1 MGEKAAVYPDLP
13 VGEALKA
20 VARDVLAEARA
31 ALGHD
36 KSDAIAVHDYRKA
49 MKRWRALLRLLEPFL
64 GEEGRRLRIA
74 ARNYARELA
83 GARDAQAAMEALEDI
98 AEQPQTALSPRSLAA
113 IRAKLDELRKG
124 AEAASVTQAMRAR
137 LIVALVEI
145 APGIDTW
152 MLEKVSFGDLAGELT
167 KTYRRMRKDA
177 PREDWRSVAPE
188 TLHDLRRRVV
198 AHRYQMEL
206 VEPLWPKFG
215 RVWVAEAQRLR
226 DRLGAHQDLSM
237 LLAFTSPHQALA
249 PWRSR
254 LTPLIAERQA
264 AHAKASSRIAGRM
277 LAEKPRAFRRRIEA
291 LWKAEQ
297 R

>member
-31 ALGHD
+31 ALDHD
-36 KSDAIAVHDYRKA
+36 KSDATAVHDYRKA

-64 GEEGRRLRIA
+64 GDEGRRLRIA
-74 ARNYARELA
+74 ARNFARELA

-98 AEQPQTALSPRSLAA
+98 AEEPQTTLSPRSLAA
-113 IRAKLDELRKG
+113 IRARLDELRKG

-145 APGIDTW
+145 GPSIDNWT
-152 MLEKVSFGDLAGELT
+152 LDRLTFGELAGELT

-188 TLHDLRRRVV
+188 ALHDLRRRVV

-237 LLAFTSPHQALA
+237 LLAFTAPHQALA

>member
-20 VARDVLAEARA
+20 VARDVLTEARA
-31 ALGHD
+31 ALSDD

-49 MKRWRALLRLLEPFL
+49 MKRWRALLRLLEPFV
-64 GEEGRRLRIA
+64 GDEGRRLRVA
-74 ARNYARELA
+74 ARNSARELA

-98 AEQPQTALSPRSLAA
+98 AEQPQTVLSPRSRVT
-113 IRAKLDELRKG
+113 IRARLDALRKG

-137 LIVALVEI
+137 LIVALDELVP
-145 APGIDTW
+145 AIDSWRLDT
-152 MLEKVSFGDLAGELT
+152 LTFGELAGELT
-167 KTYRRMRKDA
+167 RTYRRMRKDA
-177 PREDWRSVAPE
+177 PREDWRSVPPE
-188 TLHDLRRRVV
+188 VLHDLRRRVV

-237 LLAFTSPHQALA
+237 LLAFTAPHQPLA
-249 PWRSR
+249 PWRTR

-291 LWKAEQ
+291 LWKAGE

>member
-1 MGEKAAVYPDLP
+1 MGDKAAVYPDLP

-31 ALGHD
+31 ALSHD

-64 GEEGRRLRIA
+64 GDEGRRLRVA
-74 ARNYARELA
+74 ARDFARDLA

-98 AEQPQTALSPRSLAA
+98 AEQPQTVLSPRSLVT
-113 IRAKLDELRKG
+113 IRARLDALRKS

-137 LIVALVEI
+137 LIVALDELGP
-145 APGIDTW
+145 AIDNWT
-152 MLEKVSFGDLAGELT
+152 LGKLTFRELAGELT
-167 KTYRRMRKDA
+167 RTYRRMRQDA
-177 PREDWRSVAPE
+177 PREDWRSVEPGV
-188 TLHDLRRRVV
+188 LHDLRRRVV

-226 DRLGAHQDLSM
+226 DRLGEHQDLSM
-237 LLAFTSPHQALA
+237 LLAFTAPHQALA

-277 LAEKPRAFRRRIEA
+277 LAEKPRAFRSRIEA

>member
-13 VGEALKA
+13 IGEALKA
-20 VARDVLAEARA
+20 VARDVLSEARA

-64 GEEGRRLRIA
+64 GDEGRRLRIA
-74 ARNYARELA
+74 ARNFARELA
-83 GARDAQAAMEALEDI
+83 GARDAQAAIEALEDI
-98 AEQPQTALSPRSLAA
+98 AEQPQTALSPRSLAT
-113 IRAKLDELRKG
+113 IRARLDALRIG

-137 LIVALVEI
+137 LIVALDEI
-145 APGIDTW
+145 APSIDNWT
-152 MLEKVSFGDLAGELT
+152 LDRLSFGELAGELT
-167 KTYRRMRKDA
+167 RTYRRMRQDA
-177 PREDWRSVAPE
+177 PREDWRAVAPE
-188 TLHDLRRRVV
+188 VLHDLRRRVV

-237 LLAFTSPHQALA
+237 LLAFTAPHQVLA

-254 LTPLIAERQA
+254 LTPLIGERQA

>member
-31 ALGHD
+31 ALSDD

-64 GEEGRRLRIA
+64 GDEGRRLRVA
-74 ARNYARELA
+74 ARNFARELA

-98 AEQPQTALSPRSLAA
+98 AERPQTALSPRSLAT
-113 IRAKLDELRKG
+113 IRARLDALRKS

-137 LIVALVEI
+137 LIVALDEL
-145 APGIDTW
+145 APAIDTW
-152 MLEKVSFGDLAGELT
+152 ALDKLTFGELAGELT
-167 KTYRRMRKDA
+167 RTYRRMRKDA
-177 PREDWRSVAPE
+177 PREDWRSVPPE
-188 TLHDLRRRVV
+188 VLHDLRRRVV

-237 LLAFTSPHQALA
+237 LLVFTAPHQPLA
-249 PWRSR
+249 PWRAR
-254 LTPLIAERQA
+254 LTPLIEERQA

-291 LWKAEQ
+291 LWKAGQ

>member
-31 ALGHD
+31 ALSDD
-36 KSDAIAVHDYRKA
+36 KSDATTVHDYRKA

-64 GEEGRRLRIA
+64 GDEGRRLRIT
-74 ARNYARELA
+74 ARNFARELA

-113 IRAKLDELRKG
+113 IRARLDALRKG
-124 AEAASVTQAMRAR
+124 AEAESVTQAMRAR
-137 LIVALVEI
+137 LIVALDEL
-145 APGIDTW
+145 APAIDAWALDT
-152 MLEKVSFGDLAGELT
+152 LSFGQLAGELT
-167 KTYRRMRKDA
+167 RSYRRMRKDA
-177 PREDWRSVAPE
+177 PREDWRSVPPE
-188 TLHDLRRRVV
+188 VLHDLRRRVV

-206 VEPLWPKFG
+206 IEPLWPKFG

-237 LLAFTSPHQALA
+237 LLAFTAPHQPLA
-249 PWRSR
+249 PWRAR

-291 LWKAEQ
+291 LWKAAQ

>member
-20 VARDVLAEARA
+20 VARDVLAEARE

-49 MKRWRALLRLLEPFL
+49 MKRWRALLRLLQPFL
-64 GEEGRRLRIA
+64 GDECRRLRVA
-74 ARNYARELA
+74 ARNSARELA

-98 AEQPQTALSPRSLAA
+98 AEQPQTAMSQRSLAT
-113 IRAKLDELRKG
+113 IRAKLDELRKS
-124 AEAASVTQAMRAR
+124 AEAASVTQALRAR
-137 LIVALVEI
+137 LIVALDELV
-145 APGIDTW
+145 PSIDKW
-152 MLEKVSFGDLAGELT
+152 MLDRLTFGELAGELT
-167 KTYRRMRKDA
+167 KAYRRMREEA

-188 TLHDLRRRVV
+188 VLHDLRRRVV

-237 LLAFTSPHQALA
+237 LLAFTAPHQALA

-297 R
+297 P

>member
-31 ALGHD
+31 ALDHD

-64 GEEGRRLRIA
+64 GDEGRRLRVA
-74 ARNYARELA
+74 ARNFARELA

-98 AEQPQTALSPRSLAA
+98 AEQPQTALSPRSLVT
-113 IRAKLDELRKG
+113 IRTRLDALRKG

-137 LIVALVEI
+137 LIVALDEL
-145 APGIDTW
+145 APAIDNWALDKLT
-152 MLEKVSFGDLAGELT
+152 FGELAGELT
-167 KTYRRMRKDA
+167 RTYRRMRKDA
-177 PREDWRSVAPE
+177 PREDWRSAPPE
-188 TLHDLRRRVV
+188 VLHDLRRRVV

-215 RVWVAEAQRLR
+215 RLWVAEAQRLR

-237 LLAFTSPHQALA
+237 LLAFTAPHQPLA
-249 PWRSR
+249 SWRAR

-277 LAEKPRAFRRRIEA
+277 LAEQPRAFRQRIEA
-291 LWKAEQ
+291 LWKAGQ

>member
-31 ALGHD
+31 ALDHD

-64 GEEGRRLRIA
+64 GDEGRRLRIA
-74 ARNYARELA
+74 ARNFARELA

-98 AEQPQTALSPRSLAA
+98 TDEPQTALSPRSLVT
-113 IRAKLDELRKG
+113 IRTRLDALRKG

-137 LIVALVEI
+137 LIVALDEL
-145 APGIDTW
+145 APAIDTW
-152 MLEKVSFGDLAGELT
+152 ALDKLTFGELAGELT
-167 KTYRRMRKDA
+167 RTYRRMRKDA
-177 PREDWRSVAPE
+177 PREDWRSVPPE
-188 TLHDLRRRVV
+188 VLHDLRRRVV

-237 LLAFTSPHQALA
+237 LLAFTAPHQPLA
-249 PWRSR
+249 PWRAR
-254 LTPLIAERQA
+254 LTPLITERQA

>member
-20 VARDVLAEARA
+20 VARDVLTEARA
-31 ALGHD
+31 ALDHD

-64 GEEGRRLRIA
+64 GDEGRRLRVA
-74 ARNYARELA
+74 ARDFARELA

-98 AEQPQTALSPRSLAA
+98 AEQPQTALSPRSLTT
-113 IRAKLDELRKG
+113 IRARLDALRKG

-137 LIVALVEI
+137 LIVALDGL
-145 APGIDTW
+145 APAIDTW
-152 MLEKVSFGDLAGELT
+152 ALDKLTFGELAGELT
-167 KTYRRMRKDA
+167 RTYRRMRKDA
-177 PREDWRSVAPE
+177 PREDWRSVPPE
-188 TLHDLRRRVV
+188 VLHDLRRRVV

-215 RVWVAEAQRLR
+215 RLWVAEAQRLR

-237 LLAFTSPHQALA
+237 LLAFTAPHQPLA
-249 PWRSR
+249 PWRAR
-254 LTPLIAERQA
+254 LTPRIAERQA

-291 LWKAEQ
+291 LWKAGQ

>member
-13 VGEALKA
+13 IGEALKA
-20 VARDVLAEARA
+20 VARDVLSEARA

-36 KSDAIAVHDYRKA
+36 KSDANAVHDYRKA

-64 GEEGRRLRIA
+64 GDEGRRLRVA
-74 ARNYARELA
+74 ARNFARELA
-83 GARDAQAAMEALEDI
+83 GARDAQAAIEALEDI
-98 AEQPQTALSPRSLAA
+98 AEQPQTALSPRSLAT
-113 IRAKLDELRKG
+113 IRARLDALRIG

-137 LIVALVEI
+137 LIVALDEI
-145 APGIDTW
+145 APSIDNWT
-152 MLEKVSFGDLAGELT
+152 LDRLSFGELAGELT
-167 KTYRRMRKDA
+167 RTYRRMRQDA
-177 PREDWRSVAPE
+177 PREDWRAVAPE
-188 TLHDLRRRVV
+188 VLHDLRRRVV

-237 LLAFTSPHQALA
+237 LLAFTAPHQVLA

-254 LTPLIAERQA
+254 LTPLIGERQA

>member
-13 VGEALKA
+13 IGEALKA
-20 VARDVLAEARA
+20 VARDVLSEARA

-64 GEEGRRLRIA
+64 GDEGRRLRVA
-74 ARNYARELA
+74 ARNFARELA
-83 GARDAQAAMEALEDI
+83 GARDAQAAIEALEDI
-98 AEQPQTALSPRSLAA
+98 AEQPQTALSPRSLAT
-113 IRAKLDELRKG
+113 IRARLDALRIG

-137 LIVALVEI
+137 LIVALDEI
-145 APGIDTW
+145 APSIDNWT
-152 MLEKVSFGDLAGELT
+152 LDRLSFGELAGELT
-167 KTYRRMRKDA
+167 RTYRRMRQDA
-177 PREDWRSVAPE
+177 PREDWRAVAPE
-188 TLHDLRRRVV
+188 VLHDLRRRVV

-237 LLAFTSPHQALA
+237 LLAFTAPHQVLA

-254 LTPLIAERQA
+254 LTPLIGERQA

>member
-1 MGEKAAVYPDLP
+1 MGDKAAVYPDLP

-31 ALGHD
+31 ALSHD

-64 GEEGRRLRIA
+64 GDEGRRLRVA
-74 ARNYARELA
+74 ARDFARELA

-98 AEQPQTALSPRSLAA
+98 AEQPQTVLSPRSLVT
-113 IRAKLDELRKG
+113 IRARLDALRKS

-137 LIVALVEI
+137 LIVALDELGP
-145 APGIDTW
+145 AIDNWT
-152 MLEKVSFGDLAGELT
+152 LGKLTFRELAGELT
-167 KTYRRMRKDA
+167 RTYRRMRQDA
-177 PREDWRSVAPE
+177 PREDWRSVEPGV
-188 TLHDLRRRVV
+188 LHDLRRRVV

-237 LLAFTSPHQALA
+237 LLAFTAPHQALA

-277 LAEKPRAFRRRIEA
+277 LAEKPRAFRSRIEA

>member
-31 ALGHD
+31 ALAQD

-49 MKRWRALLRLLEPFL
+49 MKRWRALLRLLGPFL
-64 GEEGRRLRIA
+64 GEEGERLRVA
-74 ARNYARELA
+74 ARNSARELA
-83 GARDAQAAMEALEDI
+83 GARDAQAAMEALDDI
-98 AEQPQTALSPRSLAA
+98 AEQPQTALSPRSLATM
-113 IRAKLDELRKG
+113 RARLDALRKS

-137 LIVALVEI
+137 LIVALDEI
-145 APGIDTW
+145 VPTIDGW
-152 MLEKVSFGDLAGELT
+152 RLESLTFGQIAGELAR
-167 KTYRRMRKDA
+167 TYRRMRADA
-177 PREDWRSVAPE
+177 PGEDWRAVAPE
-188 TLHDLRRRVV
+188 VLHDLRRRVV

-206 VEPLWPKFG
+206 VQPLWPKFG

-226 DRLGAHQDLSM
+226 DRLGEHQDLSM
-237 LLAFTSPHQALA
+237 LLAFTAPHQVLA

-254 LTPLIAERQA
+254 LIPLIQQRQA
-264 AHAKASSRIAGRM
+264 AHAKASARIAGRM

>member
-31 ALGHD
+31 ALDHD
-36 KSDAIAVHDYRKA
+36 KSDATAVHDYRKA

-64 GEEGRRLRIA
+64 GDEGRRLRIK
-74 ARNYARELA
+74 ARDFARELA

-98 AEQPQTALSPRSLAA
+98 AEQPRAALSPRSLAT
-113 IRAKLDELRKG
+113 IRARLDALRKG

-137 LIVALVEI
+137 LIVALDEL
-145 APGIDTW
+145 APAIDTW
-152 MLEKVSFGDLAGELT
+152 TLDKLTFGELAGELT
-167 KTYRRMRKDA
+167 RTYRRMRKDA

-188 TLHDLRRRVV
+188 VLHDLRRRVV

-237 LLAFTSPHQALA
+237 LLAFTAPHQPLA
-249 PWRSR
+249 PWRAR

>member
-64 GEEGRRLRIA
+64 GDEGRRLRVA
-74 ARNYARELA
+74 ARNSARELA

-98 AEQPQTALSPRSLAA
+98 AEHAQAALSPRSLVA
-113 IRAKLDELRKG
+113 IRAKLDELRER

-137 LIVALVEI
+137 LIVALDEVV
-145 APGIDTW
+145 PSIDTW
-152 MLEKVSFGDLAGELT
+152 ALDRLTFGEVAGELT
-167 KTYRRMRKDA
+167 RTYRRMRKDA

-188 TLHDLRRRVV
+188 ALHDLRRRVV

-237 LLAFTSPHQALA
+237 LLAFTAPHQALA

-254 LTPLIAERQA
+254 LVPLIAERQA
-264 AHAKASSRIAGRM
+264 THAKASSRIAGRM

>member
-20 VARDVLAEARA
+20 VARDVLAEARE

-36 KSDAIAVHDYRKA
+36 RTDAAAVHDYRKA

-137 LIVALVEI
+137 LIVALDEI

-152 MLEKVSFGDLAGELT
+152 TLEKVSFGDLAGELT

-177 PREDWRSVAPE
+177 PREDWRAVAPE

-237 LLAFTSPHQALA
+237 LLAFTGPHQALA

>member
-1 MGEKAAVYPDLP
+1 MAGKAAVHPDRP

-20 VARDVLAEARA
+20 VARDVLAEARTALDHEKADA
-31 ALGHD
+31 A
-36 KSDAIAVHDYRKA
+36 AVHDYRKA

-64 GEEGRRLRIA
+64 GDDGERLRIA
-74 ARNYARELA
+74 ARNFARELA
-83 GARDAQAAMEALEDI
+83 GARDAQAAIEALEDI
-98 AEQPQTALSPRSLAA
+98 AEQQQAVLSSRSIGT
-113 IRAKLDELRKG
+113 IRARLEELRKG

-137 LIVALVEI
+137 LMVALDEI
-145 APGIDTW
+145 VPAIDNWT
-152 MLEKVSFGDLAGELT
+152 LEELTFGELAGELA

-177 PREDWRSVAPE
+177 PDEDWRSVEPE
-188 TLHDLRRRVV
+188 VLHDLRRRVV

-215 RVWVAEAQRLR
+215 RLWVAEAQRLR

-237 LLAFTSPHQALA
+237 LLAFTAPHQPLA

-254 LTPLIAERQA
+254 LAPLIQERQA

-277 LAEKPRAFRRRIEA
+277 LAEKPRAFRKRLEA
-291 LWKAEQ
+291 LWKAELQ
-297 R
+297 